1 MQLAD
6 RLKEAG
12 PEGPAQRK
20 QPEVQ
25 LLREVELLPPRS
37 LHATWPTVHFGDVVT
52 LNTDRSAN
60 PAAAGIERFVGLEHI
75 DLKKLVGRSSTSPK
89 KLNFL
94 VLTSTPPPHA
104 S

>member
-25 LLREVELLPPRS
+25 LLGEVELLPPRS

-94 VLTSTPPPHA
+94 VLT
-104 S
+104 